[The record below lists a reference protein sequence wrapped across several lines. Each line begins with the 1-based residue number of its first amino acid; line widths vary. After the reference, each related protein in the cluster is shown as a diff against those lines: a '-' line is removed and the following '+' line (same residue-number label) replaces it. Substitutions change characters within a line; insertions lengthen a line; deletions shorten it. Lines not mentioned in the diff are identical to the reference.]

1 MDRGAWHATV
11 HGVTRVRHD
20 LATNPPPPP
29 PCKYKENFHISDPL
43 NCAVEELPH
52 KLQMKVITLQCNDML
67 KGKYRKNLIEFYNF
81 LPNNEYAKLKS
92 YACGLMPVFRSTY
105 LMA

>member
-1 MDRGAWHATV
+1 MDRGAWCATA
-11 HGVTRVRHD
+11 HEVTRVRHD

-29 PCKYKENFHISDPL
+29 CKYKGRFHISDPL

-67 KGKYRKNLIEFYNF
+67 KGKYQKNLIEFYNF

-92 YACGLMPVFRSTY
+92 YACGLIPVFRSTY
-105 LMA
+105 LMD